1 MRKTKKKF
9 DAFKDYDESFTPEK
23 PTNQLT
29 NQRTN
34 KPSDKETAQQLME
47 QYRVVVAAERAS
59 FRERVKFGAMLIL
72 WEQYLGEGRGR
83 GNEDSS
89 LKGWLEQNCP
99 AISYT
104 AAMNYKYAAE
114 RAVAMLGGGAMATAA
129 LLGESEVT
137 QPSGE
142 VVDVEAEVIEKRD
155 KLFEDA
161 TSRRKLEQMYFN
173 FMGREEKAATR
184 KARKEKD
191 GVSAHKEVAKAKL
204 AAANG
209 KVLSAADSAAILWGD
224 AMAVFETN
232 RGAFFSAARDLNVNL
247 AEGWLEELK
256 MLVDALK
263 KRVVEG

>member
-9 DAFKDYDESFTPEK
+9 DAFKDYDESLPPAPAKATAR
-23 PTNQLT
+23 QSA
-29 NQRTN
+29 
-34 KPSDKETAQQLME
+34 KPSDKETAAQLME
-47 QYRVVVAAERAS
+47 QYRVVVKAEAAS

-72 WEQYLGEGRGR
+72 WEQYLGGSGQGREGEG
-83 GNEDSS
+83 
-89 LKGWLEQNCP
+89 LKGWLAEHCP
-99 AISYT
+99 AISYVS
-104 AAMNYKYAAE
+104 AMAYKDSAK
-114 RAVAMLGGGAMATAA
+114 RAVAMLGGGAMGTAA
-129 LLGESEVT
+129 LLGET
-137 QPSGE
+137 E
-142 VVDVEAEVIEKRD
+142 VVTPAGETVEVAAEILERRD
-155 KLFEDA
+155 AIFEDA
-161 TSRRKLEQMYFN
+161 TSRRKLEQMYFD
-173 FMGREEKAATR
+173 FMGKEEKAATR

-263 KRVVEG
+263 KRVAQR

>member
-1 MRKTKKKF
+1 MIKRT
-9 DAFKDYDESFTPEK
+9 
-23 PTNQLT
+23 TNQLT

-34 KPSDKETAQQLME
+34 KPSDKETAAQLME

-89 LKGWLEQNCP
+89 LKGWLEANCP

-114 RAVAMLGGGAMATAA
+114 RAVSMLGGGAMATAA

-142 VVDVEAEVIEKRD
+142 TVEVDAQIIEKRD
-155 KLFEDA
+155 AIFEDA
-161 TSRRKLEQMYFN
+161 TSRRKLEQMYFD
-173 FMGREEKAATR
+173 FMKRNTPGGAGESGRSMLPKISKQE
-184 KARKEKD
+184 
-191 GVSAHKEVAKAKL
+191 
-204 AAANG
+204 
-209 KVLSAADSAAILWGD
+209 
-224 AMAVFETN
+224 
-232 RGAFFSAARDLNVNL
+232 AARAIWARLMSELDKRTVKDAIALL
-247 AEGWLEELK
+247 PPKDAEVCHGRLFELTK
-256 MLVDALK
+256 LLK
-263 KRVVEG
+263 EQMSVSR

>member
-1 MRKTKKKF
+1 MKKTK
-9 DAFKDYDESFTPEK
+9 S
-23 PTNQLT
+23 
-29 NQRTN
+29 N
-34 KPSDKETAQQLME
+34 KATVVVSGLPQITQSPNPPIHQPSDAATAAQLME

-114 RAVAMLGGGAMATAA
+114 RAVSMLGGGAMATAA

-142 VVDVEAEVIEKRD
+142 TVEVSAQIIEKRD
-155 KLFEDA
+155 AIFEDA
-161 TSRRKLEQMYFN
+161 TSRRKLEQMYFD
-173 FMGREEKAATR
+173 FMK
-184 KARKEKD
+184 K
-191 GVSAHKEVAKAKL
+191 
-204 AAANG
+204 NG
-209 KVLSAADSAAILWGD
+209 
-224 AMAVFETN
+224 E
-232 RGAFFSAARDLNVNL
+232 RGTGNGERGTGNGERNMLPKISKQEAARAIWARLMSELDKRTVKDAIALL
-247 AEGWLEELK
+247 PPKDAEVCHGRLFELTK
-256 MLVDALK
+256 LLK
-263 KRVVEG
+263 EQMSVSR

>member
-1 MRKTKKKF
+1 MKKK
-9 DAFKDYDESFTPEK
+9 SNNITSQ
-23 PTNQLT
+23 TSQTLQT
-29 NQRTN
+29 SQTR
-34 KPSDKETAQQLME
+34 PSDAATAAQLME
-47 QYRVVVAAERAS
+47 QYRGVVAAERAS

-72 WEQYLGEGRGR
+72 WEQYLGESRGGATNGQR
-83 GNEDSS
+83 GTSGGEG
-89 LKGWLEQNCP
+89 LKGWLEKNCP
-99 AISYT
+99 EIGYATAISYKEC
-104 AAMNYKYAAE
+104 AK
-114 RAVAMLGGGAMATAA
+114 RAVSMLGGGAMATAA

-142 VVDVEAEVIEKRD
+142 TVEVSAQIIEKRD
-155 KLFEDA
+155 AILEDA
-161 TSRRKLEQMYFN
+161 TSRRKLEQRYFD
-173 FMGREEKAATR
+173 FMGKEEKAAKR
-184 KARKEKD
+184 QARKEKD

-204 AAANG
+204 AAAKG

-263 KRVVEG
+263 KRVAQR